1 MISAEQKSHIVKSYQ
16 MHSKDTGST
25 LVQIELL
32 SARIKDLQ
40 THFLQHR
47 QDKHSKRGMLNM
59 VHSRRKLLK
68 YIKDND
74 KKAYL
79 DIMSRQKEGRKQ

>member
-1 MISAEQKSHIVKSYQ
+1 MINAEQKSHIVKSYQ
-16 MHSKDTGST
+16 MHDKDTGST

-40 THFLQHR
+40 NHFMKHK

-68 YIKDND
+68 YIRMND
-74 KKAYL
+74 KKSYL
-79 DIMSRQKEGRKQ
+79 DIMSRQKEGRK